1 MSVAAPELT
10 TLIRASAS
18 GDTVARAALYER
30 AYPELHRLAQ
40 SRLFRHGG
48 DAHLAATE
56 ILSEG
61 YMRFVNMG
69 EMLAQDRASFFA
81 LASNIMRSVIFDTVR
96 KAQTEKRGGDCDITV
111 LSTAISERVGI
122 EDSRFLDVEHAM
134 QQLDAIDARLAQVV
148 DMHFFGGLTFEEI
161 ADALSLN
168 IRTIRRDWQKA
179 QLLLQTF
186 LK

>member
-10 TLIRASAS
+10 TLIRASAN
-18 GDTVARAALYER
+18 GDDGARARLYEL

-56 ILSEG
+56 ILNEG
-61 YMRFVNMG
+61 YMRFVSMG
-69 EMLAQDRASFFA
+69 KIHAQDRASFFA

-96 KAQTEKRGGDCDITV
+96 KVQSEKRGGDFDITV
-111 LSTAISERVGI
+111 LSTAIAEQVGV

-134 QQLDAIDARLAQVV
+134 RQLDAIDPRLAQMV
-148 DMHFFGGLTFEEI
+148 DMHFFGGMTFEEV
-161 ADALSLN
+161 AEALSLN
-168 IRTIRRDWQKA
+168 VRTIRRDWQKA

-186 LK
+186 LR

>member
-1 MSVAAPELT
+1 MPTAALELT
-10 TLIRASAS
+10 TLIRATAG
-18 GDTVARAALYER
+18 GDAVARAALYER

-56 ILSEG
+56 ILNEG
-61 YMRFVNMG
+61 YMRFVSMG
-69 EMLAQDRASFFA
+69 KIHAEDRASFFA

-96 KAQTEKRGGDCDITV
+96 KAQAEKRGGDFHITV
-111 LSTAISERVGI
+111 LSTAIAEQVGI
-122 EDSRFLDVEHAM
+122 EDSRFLEVEQAM
-134 QQLDAIDARLAQVV
+134 RQLDAIDPRLAQIV
-148 DMHFFGGLTFEEI
+148 DMHFFGGMSFEEV
-161 ADALSLN
+161 AEAVALN
-168 IRTIRRDWQKA
+168 VRTVRRDWQKA